1 MRSKNLWLDLIGGL
15 AEELILEI
23 FSDKKDN
30 LKTPNTQD
38 EIIDLGY
45 AVVVDEDGNEIK
57 NY

>member
-23 FSDKKDN
+23 FSDKKQDN
-30 LKTPNTQD
+30 NPAPAQE
-38 EIIDLGY
+38 EIEDLGY
-45 AVVVDEDGNEIK
+45 AVIVDDNGNEIK